1 MLRDMAE
8 RWGWALLL
16 GCIVAL
22 SLAGCAVQPS
32 PQDYAEAQA
41 IEQRTAD
48 EAAQAALER
57 AQAQVELHAAEDA
70 RAARTARYVLVDLGL
85 GLGALVLLVGGAL
98 AAATWLHKQASTV
111 YPNAAGQFPLIV
123 QRDGLTGE
131 TIVHDPSRMLGP
143 AAIYSSQDR
152 VRRWV
157 RAEPAALNAPVATDH
172 LTQARITSQAQ
183 AAGLLVAATRGSAA
197 PQARP
202 MVEAV
207 ARQAFGDQALPRM
220 PVVEVIEGSTD
231 PRSHVDVKQIERAF
245 ANSHQAWTAGSAAT
259 DADDE

>member
-1 MLRDMAE
+1 MA
-8 RWGWALLL
+8 RRLVSWRTWVLLVGLLL
-16 GCIVAL
+16 LIG
-22 SLAGCAVQPS
+22 LAGCAAQPS
-32 PQDYAEAQA
+32 PQDYAEARA

-48 EAAQAALER
+48 EAAQAALAR
-57 AQAQVELHAAEDA
+57 AQAQVALHAAEDA
-70 RAARTARYVLVDLGL
+70 RAARTARYVLVDLGI
-85 GLGALVLLVGGAL
+85 GLGALILLVGGAL
-98 AAATWLHKQASTV
+98 AAAAWLYKQASTV

-123 QRDGLTGE
+123 QRDRLSGE
-131 TIVHDPSRMLGP
+131 TIVHDPARMLGP

-157 RAEPAALNAPVATDH
+157 RHEPAALHAPVATDH

-207 ARQAFGDQALPRM
+207 ARQAFGEQALPRM

-231 PRSHVDVKQIERAF
+231 PRSHLDVKQIERAF
-245 ANSHQAWTAGSAAT
+245 ANSHQAWNALTTAA